1 MIDVRV
7 LPDREAVGVAA
18 ADLIDA
24 AVIERGEQ
32 VLGLATGSSPGPAY
46 AELIRRHAQDPARP
60 YGSTHAFLL
69 DEYVGLPPDHPERY
83 ARVIR
88 REFTEAMGIDAGA
101 VHAPDPDAPDLER
114 ACRDYDAAIA
124 AAGGVGVQIL
134 GIGSDGHIAF
144 NAPGTPFAEGTHVAR
159 LSSSTR
165 RDNARFFDGDPERVP
180 VSAVSQGIGTI
191 LRARALVVVAMGE
204 AKAEIVA
211 RLLSSDPTEEMPASA
226 LHLHPDV
233 TLLLDR
239 PAARAADR
247 S

>member
-1 MIDVRV
+1 VIDVRV
-7 LPDREAVGVAA
+7 LPDREAVGVEA

-24 AVIERGEQ
+24 AVIDRSER

-46 AELIRRHAQDPARP
+46 SELIRRHGQDPASP
-60 YGSTHAFLL
+60 YRSSHAFLL

-88 REFTEAMGIDAGA
+88 REFTEAMGIDAGM
-101 VHAPDPDAPDLER
+101 VHGPDPDAPDLEQ
-114 ACRDYDAAIA
+114 ACRAYDAAITA
-124 AAGGVGVQIL
+124 SGGVGVQIL
-134 GIGSDGHIAF
+134 GIGTDGHIAF
-144 NAPGTPFAEGTHVAR
+144 NAPGTPFSEGTHVAR

-180 VSAVSQGIGTI
+180 ASAVSQGIATI

-211 RLLSSDPTEEMPASA
+211 RLLSSDPTEELPASA
-226 LHLHPDV
+226 LHLHSDV
-233 TLLLDR
+233 TLVLDR
-239 PAARAADR
+239 SAARR
-247 S
+247 VS